1 MGLGTKNWNGKV
13 LLRWSI
19 LSPKI
24 RLDYSKKW
32 MIISVWHPRS
42 FSSPAFTLE
51 SRHSC
56 YGGFNLCYH
65 WCALGCHHT
74 SKLKTSV
81 TRWAQLL
88 QHRAREMTQWRMG
101 EEGWRE
107 GTHGS
112 EGRGKW
118 KMTGDVF
125 LLSVAWIGGD
135 HQEIILNKASL
146 LSALPFSFLTSSFWQ
161 SFPTLVCTNS

>member
-1 MGLGTKNWNGKV
+1 
-13 LLRWSI
+13 
-19 LSPKI
+19 
-24 RLDYSKKW
+24 
-32 MIISVWHPRS
+32 
-42 FSSPAFTLE
+42 
-51 SRHSC
+51 
-56 YGGFNLCYH
+56 
-65 WCALGCHHT
+65 
-74 SKLKTSV
+74 
-81 TRWAQLL
+81 
-88 QHRAREMTQWRMG
+88 MG

-107 GTHGS
+107 RTHGS
-112 EGRGKW
+112 EDRGKW